1 MSDEREHWLRSL
13 RPESIEQHID
23 DLLASLSDSNA
34 RMRVLTL
41 ETLGKLEPST
51 LAQHAAAVAAR
62 L

>member
-51 LAQHAAAVAAR
+51 LAQ
-62 L
+62 